1 MENNKGREYI
11 IFYKYIRH
19 EHGHMGFSGKSYDGI
34 GHTVEILTPQDLRN
48 LNQVEKLIKESLYG
62 DVRQLKITGIME
74 MPS

>member
-1 MENNKGREYI
+1 
-11 IFYKYIRH
+11 
-19 EHGHMGFSGKSYDGI
+19 MGFSGKSYDGI